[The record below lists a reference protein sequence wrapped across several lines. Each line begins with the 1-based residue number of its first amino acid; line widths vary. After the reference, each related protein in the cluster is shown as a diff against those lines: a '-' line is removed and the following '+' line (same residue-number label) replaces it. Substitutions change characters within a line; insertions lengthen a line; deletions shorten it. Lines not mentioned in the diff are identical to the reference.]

1 MNDLVRLRRRHAM
14 FLAAI
19 SEMEESEADYKSS
32 AGDAYREPQ
41 TLVWARKDLA
51 STQTEIARLERAERP
66 V

>member
-19 SEMEESEADYKSS
+19 SEMEESEADYKLS